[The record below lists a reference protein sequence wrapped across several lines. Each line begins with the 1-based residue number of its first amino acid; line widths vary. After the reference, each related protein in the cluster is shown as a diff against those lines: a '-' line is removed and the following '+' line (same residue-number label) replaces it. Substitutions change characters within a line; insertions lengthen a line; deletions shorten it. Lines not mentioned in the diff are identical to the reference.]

1 MVQHNMRWSRQS
13 VVKEP
18 FFDDFGLFGIIVV
31 YFGKLLVMNWDLISF
46 DEIVV
51 EMNW

>member
-1 MVQHNMRWSRQS
+1 MVQHNMGRSWQS

-31 YFGKLLVMNWDLISF
+31 NFGKLLVVHGDLISF